1 MNPEQPRPDKQDLDQ
16 SRLRPRG
23 DEPDRRPDDPLS
35 GGPSDSQERPGATPP
50 DAAPDARSRHAFSP
64 AGITPDTRSWGA
76 SPSEEA
82 AANRLWGPSGPQSSR
97 PGLPQGMQPATPR
110 PADPRSVD
118 LGSPTAGPGLLG
130 RGGTATGTPAAG
142 SNPLARGLAGG
153 NPAASGNPLARGLAV
168 GNPAAGG
175 AAPRPLPGGNPL
187 LSRPVPAASP
197 PAAGNPLAGGA
208 VARPLPGVNPLAGGG
223 AAPRQPSRA
232 GVSYRGLPWPVRMI
246 GWLTIAIAVGAV
258 IGATAP
264 TALMRIGAVAAIQ
277 PSLLAWYSV
286 RAMGFLAYFVLAAS
300 VLYGL
305 LLSTKILDAIAHRP
319 VSFAL
324 HKDLAIVAMIL
335 ATLHGALLI
344 FDTSFDFTPRS
355 LIVPFASPYSPIT
368 VGIGQLTFYASLVVT
383 ASFYIRRHIG
393 QRAWR
398 ILHYVT
404 FLSFIGATYHGIAS
418 GSDSGSSWAFWV
430 YLAPATAAIFLLTY
444 RIVISF
450 AARLG
455 RSRDR
460 AAGIPA
466 QLGPVRGPL
475 DRPGAFPGGF

>member
-1 MNPEQPRPDKQDLDQ
+1 V
-16 SRLRPRG
+16 
-23 DEPDRRPDDPLS
+23 
-35 GGPSDSQERPGATPP
+35 
-50 DAAPDARSRHAFSP
+50 P
-64 AGITPDTRSWGA
+64 AVA
-76 SPSEEA
+76 SP
-82 AANRLWGPSGPQSSR
+82 L
-97 PGLPQGMQPATPR
+97 
-110 PADPRSVD
+110 V
-118 LGSPTAGPGLLG
+118 
-130 RGGTATGTPAAG
+130 
-142 SNPLARGLAGG
+142 
-153 NPAASGNPLARGLAV
+153 
-168 GNPAAGG
+168 
-175 AAPRPLPGGNPL
+175 GGNPL
-187 LSRPVPAASP
+187 VGR
-197 PAAGNPLAGGA
+197 NPL
-208 VARPLPGVNPLAGGG
+208 VGG
-223 AAPRQPSRA
+223 AATRPMPAADPLESGATARKQPSRA
-232 GVSYRGLPWPVRMI
+232 GVAYRGLPWPIRLI
-246 GWLTIAIAVGAV
+246 GWLAIAVAVGAV

-344 FDTSFDFTPRS
+344 FDTSFDFTPRAI
-355 LIVPFASPYSPIT
+355 IVPFASPYSPMT
-368 VGIGQLTFYASLVVT
+368 VGIGQLTFYASLVIT
-383 ASFYIRRHIG
+383 ASFYVRRHIG

-418 GSDSGSSWAFWV
+418 GSDSGSGWAFWV
-430 YLAPATAAIFLLTY
+430 YLIPATSSIFLLTY

-460 AAGIPA
+460 AAGIAP
-466 QLGPVRGPL
+466 QLGPARGPL